1 MIVLEKFTLERKN
14 EPLLFDLYLSSSQL
28 LSGGVITGT
37 IRTINRRVLLLVIC
51 N

>member
-1 MIVLEKFTLERKN
+1 MIVLEKFTLKRKN

-37 IRTINRRVLLLVIC
+37 IRTINRRVLLLVTY